1 MATNER
7 SLRGGALARVLVVT
21 TAAAGLVLVMTTLTG
36 TLVAP
41 GTAEP
46 SPLEGIPAGWTELP
60 EAPEAGAGAAYVWTG
75 SEVLA
80 WGGCASTNESRCAFA
95 ATGFSFD
102 PVARTWEPMP
112 PTPSDKTDADTVT
125 HGDAAWTGREAI
137 FLTEVAG
144 RVGGKAFD
152 PESQTWRAIPLAPIA
167 YETGGVR
174 VWTGTELIVW
184 GGGANDSATTRD
196 GAAYNPRTD
205 SWRPLPEAP
214 LGLNLA
220 SGVWTGEEMIV
231 FGSLLDD
238 RNWADSNT
246 SVGAAYDP
254 ISDAWRRLPPS
265 DLSPQATSATWSHG
279 RLLAWDYDVRSQAYD
294 PETDSWSPATE
305 MPLEFSEC
313 YPDSAVIAAKTFAFF
328 CGQAALH
335 DDGSWREVR
344 GGPLDEK
351 INGLDLWR
359 FATLVPAGDVVF
371 MPLEGITVGLTSEGE
386 PCYGCPGSPTS
397 FWAYRP

>member
-1 MATNER
+1 
-7 SLRGGALARVLVVT
+7 LARVLVVT

-36 TLVAP
+36 TPVAP

-80 WGGCASTNESRCAFA
+80 WGGCEPAAGSRCAFTA
-95 ATGFSFD
+95 SGYAFD
-102 PVARTWEPMP
+102 PVARTWKAMP
-112 PTPSDKTDADTVT
+112 PVPTDADTVT
-125 HGDAAWTGREAI
+125 HGDVAWTGREAI
-137 FLTEVAG
+137 FLTEIDG
-144 RVGGKAFD
+144 YVGGQAFE
-152 PESQTWRAIPLAPIA
+152 PTTETWRALPTAPINYGRGA
-167 YETGGVR
+167 AT
-174 VWTGTELIVW
+174 VWTGSELIVW
-184 GGGANDSATTRD
+184 GGGERDSTTTRT

-205 SWRPLPEAP
+205 SWRPLSEAP
-214 LGLNLA
+214 LGLNLV
-220 SGVWTGEEMIV
+220 SGVWTGREMIV

-238 RNWADSNT
+238 RNRADTRT

-254 ISDAWRRLPPS
+254 ISDAWRKLPAS
-265 DLSPQATSATWSHG
+265 DLSPQATSATWSYG

-294 PETDSWSPATE
+294 PETDSWSPAAE

-313 YPDSAVIAAKTFAFF
+313 YPDSTVVGAKTFAFF

-335 DDGSWREVR
+335 DGGEWREIR
-344 GGPLDEK
+344 GGPLEEK
-351 INGLDLWR
+351 IEGLDLWR

-386 PCYGCPGSPTS
+386 ACYGCPGSPTS
-397 FWAYRP
+397 FWVYRPD

>member
-1 MATNER
+1 MATAARRIR
-7 SLRGGALARVLVVT
+7 SWPLIGAALATVVAIVMVLPSGPAVPPDPVE
-21 TAAAGLVLVMTTLTG
+21 GS
-36 TLVAP
+36 
-41 GTAEP
+41 
-46 SPLEGIPAGWTELP
+46 SPLADIPAGWTELP
-60 EAPEAGAGAAYVWTG
+60 EPPEVRVGAAYVWTG

-80 WGGCASTNESRCAFA
+80 WGGCEST
-95 ATGFSFD
+95 ATCGYSFD
-102 PVARTWEPMP
+102 PEARDWEPLP
-112 PTPSDKTDADTVT
+112 PLHSDGTP
-125 HGDAAWTGREAI
+125 HGDAVWTGREAI
-137 FLTEVAG
+137 FLTEIGDRVSGEALDPGAG
-144 RVGGKAFD
+144 
-152 PESQTWRAIPLAPIA
+152 TWRTLPRAPIA
-167 YETGGVR
+167 YARGGVR

-184 GGGANDSATTRD
+184 GGGDHDSATTRT
-196 GAAYNPRTD
+196 GAAYDPATD

-214 LGLNLA
+214 LGLNLV

-238 RNWADSNT
+238 RNWADTRT

-254 ISDAWRRLPPS
+254 IADSWRKLPAS

-279 RLLAWDYDVRSQAYD
+279 RLLAWDYEVRSQVYD
-294 PETDSWSPATE
+294 PETDSWSPATQ

-313 YPDSAVIAAKTFAFF
+313 YPDSAVVGDKTFAFF
-328 CGQAALH
+328 CGQAALYEN
-335 DDGSWREVR
+335 GGWRDLH

-351 INGLDLWR
+351 IEGLDLWR

-371 MPLEGITVGLTSEGE
+371 MPLEGITVGHTAEGE